1 MRTELFISRA
11 KDAFQAAVREDGT
24 TVEFRVESVNRRPR
38 YGTVVKARVSRVVP
52 AIQAAFVDLGMS
64 RDAFLHASDLR
75 LPGES
80 AEALRAP
87 IQDRLREGRE
97 LTVQINRES
106 STAKGDRVT
115 CELAFAGRLLAIAPM
130 RAGSAVSRRIIDPA
144 ERDRLAGIV
153 EGFADGRE
161 SFVVRTAALGAGVAA
176 LRAEAARLRA
186 TWTCVRDRAE
196 KANAPTVLYREPDL
210 PIRLL
215 RDAPAEQLERVVL
228 DDEELL
234 ERVRSTVGQV
244 DARLLSRIQM
254 HRGER
259 SMFETHGLDQDLDR
273 ALRPQVWLKS
283 GGNLVIEPTEAL
295 VSIDVNTAKSIKG
308 GCQETTSLKT
318 NLEAVEAIARQLR
331 LRDLGGIVVI
341 DLVDMRVAENRN
353 KVVDALDRALR
364 ADPARTKIV
373 HLSEIGVLQLTRK
386 RTRNGPATMLMR
398 SCAACSGSG
407 MIRGTPG

>member
-1 MRTELFISRA
+1 
-11 KDAFQAAVREDGT
+11 
-24 TVEFRVESVNRRPR
+24 
-38 YGTVVKARVSRVVP
+38 
-52 AIQAAFVDLGMS
+52 
-64 RDAFLHASDLR
+64 
-75 LPGES
+75 
-80 AEALRAP
+80 
-87 IQDRLREGRE
+87 
-97 LTVQINRES
+97 
-106 STAKGDRVT
+106 
-115 CELAFAGRLLAIAPM
+115 
-130 RAGSAVSRRIIDPA
+130 
-144 ERDRLAGIV
+144 
-153 EGFADGRE
+153 
-161 SFVVRTAALGAGVAA
+161 
-176 LRAEAARLRA
+176 
-186 TWTCVRDRAE
+186 
-196 KANAPTVLYREPDL
+196 
-210 PIRLL
+210 
-215 RDAPAEQLERVVL
+215 
-228 DDEELL
+228 
-234 ERVRSTVGQV
+234 
-244 DARLLSRIQM
+244 M

-295 VSIDVNTAKSIKG
+295 VSIDVNTAKSVKG

-398 SCAACSGSG
+398 PCAACSGSG